1 MSAERLDWIYAA
13 TDAADLQRRYDA
25 WAEHYDEDMGALD
38 WAAPGAAAAQCLA
51 HGGRG
56 GVVLD
61 AGCGT
66 GQVGVALRAGGAAR
80 VIGID
85 FSAGM
90 LGRAA
95 LTGAYDELLQAS
107 LAEALPLAPGS
118 LDAVVSVGVF
128 TFGHVS
134 PEPLAALGGL
144 LRPGGTITL
153 SFRDDVFRDLGFA
166 AAVAVLRESAGW
178 SLLQCSEPAPLV
190 TEHGEGVPMRVWT
203 WRVR

>member
-1 MSAERLDWIYAA
+1 MSSERLDWIYAA
-13 TDAADLQRRYDA
+13 TDPEDLQRRYDEWSA
-25 WAEHYDEDMGALD
+25 HYDADMDVLD
-38 WAAPGAAAAQCLA
+38 WAAPGAAAAQCLDQ
-51 HGGRG
+51 GGRG

-66 GQVGVALRAGGAAR
+66 GQVGVALRTGGAAR

-90 LGRAA
+90 LAKAA

-107 LAEALPLAPGS
+107 LTEALPLAPGS

-128 TFGHVS
+128 TFGHVG
-134 PEPLAALGGL
+134 PGPLAALGML

-166 AAVAVLRESAGW
+166 ASVEELSAAGQWALLR
-178 SLLQCSEPAPLV
+178 CSEPAALV

-203 WRVR
+203 WRVG